1 MWKKIALGFGVLLA
15 VLLVAVAVQPSEFR
29 VERAITIDVPPSV
42 PYGLVEDFRAWNKW
56 SPWEEL
62 DPNMH
67 REYSGASS
75 GAGAKYAWVGSDE
88 VGAGRMTIERAATDR
103 ELEIKLEFLKPFAA
117 TNATVFSFSPEA
129 SGTKVNWAMSGKN
142 DFLGKAFCLFMD
154 MDKMVGG
161 DFEKGL
167 EKLKT
172 LSEKSAP

>member
-1 MWKKIALGFGVLLA
+1 MWKKIALGLGVLLA

-29 VERAITIDVPPSV
+29 VERSITIAAPPSV

-62 DPNMH
+62 DPNMK
-67 REYSGASS
+67 REYSGAPK
-75 GAGAKYAWVGSDE
+75 GAGAQYAWVGQDE
-88 VGAGRMTIERAATDR
+88 VGEGRMTIERAAEER
-103 ELEIKLEFLKPFAA
+103 ELEIKLEFIKPFPA
-117 TNATVFSFSPEA
+117 TNDTVFTFAPEA